1 MAGKFTVAVNDKG
14 QLTAPFNTG
23 DGLDFISKNDIARQ
37 SKLEAVDAKTI
48 ANAKTIATKAD
59 KVAKYS
65 MTSRSVAANGTI
77 TLEAGKYYVVKS
89 ATSTNTIDVAV
100 NGTEVYVE
108 VVTGN
113 NIILSVSDTL
123 VAKMSEACTVIIE
136 SIVL

>member
-14 QLTAPFNTG
+14 QLAAPFDN
-23 DGLDFISKNDIARQ
+23 DRALDFISNTDIA
-37 SKLEAVDAKTI
+37 K
-48 ANAKTIATKAD
+48 
-59 KVAKYS
+59 KVAQYS

-123 VAKMSEACTVIIE
+123 VAKMSEACTVIVE